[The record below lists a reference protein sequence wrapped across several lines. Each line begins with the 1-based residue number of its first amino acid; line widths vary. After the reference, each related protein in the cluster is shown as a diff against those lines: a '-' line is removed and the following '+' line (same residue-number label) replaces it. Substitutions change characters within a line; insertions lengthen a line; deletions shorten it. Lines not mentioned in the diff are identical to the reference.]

1 MFIIFDYSRNILA
14 FLKKAEN
21 PLTKAGLMKFYVRV
35 LGSFW
40 IGLVNRSEWIFG
52 FGVFGNKSNRLSIWD
67 SQLPKIK

>member
-1 MFIIFDYSRNILA
+1 MYIISDYSKNILV
-14 FLKKAEN
+14 FLKKGEN
-21 PLTKAGLMKFYVRV
+21 PLTKAGLMKFDVRV